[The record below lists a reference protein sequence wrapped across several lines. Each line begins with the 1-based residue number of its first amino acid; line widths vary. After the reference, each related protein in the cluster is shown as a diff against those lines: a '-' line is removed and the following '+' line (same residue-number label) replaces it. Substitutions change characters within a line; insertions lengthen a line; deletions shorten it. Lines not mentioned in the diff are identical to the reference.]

1 MKINE
6 DKIIKVLCIVL
17 TVIVVIYMK
26 NDPEIKNMPI
36 GEDYITDRGFV
47 GLISL
52 ISLGV
57 LFFKNTR
64 RSILRIRK
72 EK

>member
-6 DKIIKVLCIVL
+6 DKIIKVLCIIL

-52 ISLGV
+52 IILGV

-72 EK
+72 GK

>member
-52 ISLGV
+52 IGLGV
-57 LFFKNTR
+57 LFFKETR
-64 RSILRIRK
+64 CSILKITH
-72 EK
+72 

>member
-57 LFFKNTR
+57 LFFKETR
-64 RSILRIRK
+64 KKILII
-72 EK
+72 

>member
-1 MKINE
+1 MKINK
-6 DKIIKVLCIVL
+6 DKIIKILCIIL
-17 TVIVVIYMK
+17 AAVVIIYIK
-26 NDPEIKNMPI
+26 KDPEIKNMPI

-57 LFFKNTR
+57 LFFKETR
-64 RSILRIRK
+64 KKILII
-72 EK
+72 

>member
-1 MKINE
+1 MKIDE
-6 DKIIKVLCIVL
+6 DKIIKVLCIIL
-17 TVIVVIYMK
+17 AAVIIVYMK
-26 NDPEIKNMPI
+26 KDPEIKNMPI

-57 LFFKNTR
+57 LFFKETR
-64 RSILRIRK
+64 KKILII
-72 EK
+72 

>member
-1 MKINE
+1 MKINK
-6 DKIIKVLCIVL
+6 DKIIKILCIIL
-17 TVIVVIYMK
+17 AAVVIIYIK
-26 NDPEIKNMPI
+26 KDPEIKNMPI

-64 RSILRIRK
+64 KRILIS
-72 EK
+72 

>member
-6 DKIIKVLCIVL
+6 DKIIKVLCIIL
-17 TVIVVIYMK
+17 AAVIIVYMK
-26 NDPEIKNMPI
+26 KDPEIKNMPI

-52 ISLGV
+52 IGLGV
-57 LFFKNTR
+57 LFFKETR
-64 RSILRIRK
+64 KKILII
-72 EK
+72 

>member
-1 MKINE
+1 MKINK
-6 DKIIKVLCIVL
+6 DKIIKILCIIL
-17 TVIVVIYMK
+17 AAVVIIYIK
-26 NDPEIKNMPI
+26 KDPEIKNMPI

-57 LFFKNTR
+57 LFFKETR
-64 RSILRIRK
+64 KKILIS
-72 EK
+72 

>member
-26 NDPEIKNMPI
+26 NDSEIKNMPI

-57 LFFKNTR
+57 LFFKETR
-64 RSILRIRK
+64 KKILII
-72 EK
+72 

>member
-52 ISLGV
+52 IGLGV
-57 LFFKNTR
+57 LFFKETR
-64 RSILRIRK
+64 KKILII
-72 EK
+72 

>member
-6 DKIIKVLCIVL
+6 DKIIKVLCIIL
-17 TVIVVIYMK
+17 TVIIVIYMK
-26 NDPEIKNMPI
+26 KDPEIKNMPV

-47 GLISL
+47 GFISL

-57 LFFKNTR
+57 LFFKETR
-64 RSILRIRK
+64 RSILIIRK

>member
-6 DKIIKVLCIVL
+6 DKIIKVLCIIL

-47 GLISL
+47 GFIALISL
-52 ISLGV
+52 SV
-57 LFFKNTR
+57 LFFKETR
-64 RSILRIRK
+64 KKILII
-72 EK
+72 

>member
-47 GLISL
+47 GFIALISL
-52 ISLGV
+52 SV
-57 LFFKNTR
+57 LFSKETR
-64 RSILRIRK
+64 KKILII
-72 EK
+72 

>member
-6 DKIIKVLCIVL
+6 DKIIKVLCILL

-47 GLISL
+47 GFIALISL
-52 ISLGV
+52 SV
-57 LFFKNTR
+57 LFFKETR
-64 RSILRIRK
+64 KKILII
-72 EK
+72 